1 MCSPNN
7 CQFTPDTN
15 QQWQHLVS
23 FQLCFGLHQLLRKG
37 FRFSRLMLRYVHQIV
52 ANFCSIPSSVYIC
65 DNPVFITM
73 LLALM
78 LAIHS

>member
-23 FQLCFGLHQLLRKG
+23 FQLCFGLHQL
-37 FRFSRLMLRYVHQIV
+37 RYVHQIV
-52 ANFCSIPSSVYIC
+52 ANFGSIRSPVYIC

-73 LLALM
+73 LFALM